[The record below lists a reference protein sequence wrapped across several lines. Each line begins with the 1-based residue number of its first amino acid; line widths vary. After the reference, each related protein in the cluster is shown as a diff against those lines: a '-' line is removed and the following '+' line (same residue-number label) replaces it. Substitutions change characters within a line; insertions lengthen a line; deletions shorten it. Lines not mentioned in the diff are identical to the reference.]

1 MIVSMKASVDGI
13 AKRDVAIAA
22 VLSVLGALLMWGDV
36 TDLDGAA
43 MRTDPDER
51 AAIHIGNVLPYE
63 FAIPLFLLVTVPTAW
78 RRVAPLPAIGVALA
92 GLVANEL
99 LVGSELVR
107 CGIVLPVAFLFAF
120 AAAAYLPGR
129 DAVAGLLGSIAIT
142 AVVALIELPPPM
154 VAVFVAITTGFWA
167 IGRVVRT
174 QRTMGEELRR
184 RTARLREARDERTRL
199 EVSTDRVR
207 LSRELDELLQRRLSL
222 LARMAD
228 AGADAEDPD
237 GAAAALARIEHESRR
252 TLEDMRRA
260 VGVLR
265 DDTAAPEIAP
275 LPSLAQLDA
284 LLVHAEGRAGPGRG
298 RGQPAG
304 AAAGRRAVRLSRRR
318 APALGARGH
327 PGPGRHRPLH
337 AGRGGDCRLR
347 PGTTAG
353 ARADIERARERARLH
368 SGTVEATVRGGRA
381 EAFVSLPVVAVVP
394 GP

>member
-13 AKRDVAIAA
+13 AKRDVAITV

-120 AAAAYLPGR
+120 AAAAYLTAR

-142 AVVALIELPPPM
+142 AVVALIELPTAM
-154 VAVFVAITTGFWA
+154 AGVFVPITTGFWA
-167 IGRVVRT
+167 IGRVVRK

-207 LSRELDELLQRRLSL
+207 LSRELDELLQRRLSQ

-265 DDTAAPEIAP
+265 DDTTAPEIAP
-275 LPSLAQLDA
+275 LPSLTQLDA
-284 LLVHAEGRAGPGRG
+284 LLMHAKGER
-298 RGQPAG
+298 
-304 AAAGRRAVRLSRRR
+304 
-318 APALGARGH
+318 
-327 PGPGRHRPLH
+327 
-337 AGRGGDCRLR
+337 
-347 PGTTAG
+347 
-353 ARADIERARERARLH
+353 ARAAVEGNPRVLPPAVELSAYRVVEHLLSALEDTVDLAVTVRFTPGAVEIAVSGPARPRAKAAIERARERARLH

>member
-13 AKRDVAIAA
+13 AKRDVAIAV

-120 AAAAYLPGR
+120 AAAAYLTGR

-142 AVVALIELPPPM
+142 AVVALIELSTAM
-154 VAVFVAITTGFWA
+154 AGVFVPITTGFWA

-207 LSRELDELLQRRLSL
+207 LSRELDELLQRRLSQ

-265 DDTAAPEIAP
+265 DDTTAPEIAP
-275 LPSLAQLDA
+275 LPSLTQLDA
-284 LLVHAEGRAGPGRG
+284 LLVHAKGERARVAVEGNPRVLPPAVELSAYRVVEHLLSALEDTPDLGVTVRFTPGAVEIAVSGPARPRAK
-298 RGQPAG
+298 
-304 AAAGRRAVRLSRRR
+304 AA
-318 APALGARGH
+318 
-327 PGPGRHRPLH
+327 
-337 AGRGGDCRLR
+337 
-347 PGTTAG
+347 
-353 ARADIERARERARLH
+353 IERARERARLH

>member
-1 MIVSMKASVDGI
+1 MIVSMKASVNGI

-22 VLSVLGALLMWGDV
+22 VLSVLGALLMWGGV

-43 MRTDPDER
+43 MRPDPDER

-78 RRVAPLPAIGVALA
+78 RRVAPLPALAAALA

-120 AAAAYLPGR
+120 TAAAYLPGR
-129 DAVAGLLGSIAIT
+129 DAVAGLLGSIAI
-142 AVVALIELPPPM
+142 AAAVALIELPASM
-154 VAVFVAITTGFWA
+154 AAVFVAITTGFWA
-167 IGRVVRT
+167 IGRVVRA
-174 QRTMGEELRR
+174 QRTMGEELRL
-184 RTARLREARDERTRL
+184 RTADLREARDERTRL
-199 EVSTDRVR
+199 EVATDRVR
-207 LSRELDELLQRRLSL
+207 LSRVLDELLQRRLSQ

-228 AGADAEDPD
+228 AGANAEDPD

-265 DDTAAPEIAP
+265 DDTAAPEVAP
-275 LPSLAQLDA
+275 LPSLMQLGA
-284 LLVHAEGRAGPGRG
+284 LLVHAKGERARIAVEGSPRVLPPAVELSAYRVVEHLLSALEDTPDLDVTVRFTPDALELAVSGP
-298 RGQPAG
+298 A
-304 AAAGRRAVRLSRRR
+304 RRR
-318 APALGARGH
+318 A
-327 PGPGRHRPLH
+327 
-337 AGRGGDCRLR
+337 
-347 PGTTAG
+347 
-353 ARADIERARERARLH
+353 RAVIERARERARLH

-381 EAFVSLPVVAVVP
+381 EAFVSLPVAAVVP